1 MTMKLHLNP
10 LMSVGLLL
18 SLTTSCGDEPE
29 PKGISDNPW
38 VGITDSL
45 FYKENP
51 LWQLHK
57 DSPLKI
63 LAIGNSYTNNA
74 TTYMSW
80 LIHRLNGDS
89 ICIARLTQGGCTL
102 EKHWDNHV
110 GNASGYYFDYSDRG
124 HWATCDI
131 NSLDEALALLD
142 WDVITIQQ
150 YSGLS
155 GVFSS
160 YQPYLSNLLALFRYS
175 NSNALLA
182 WHYTWTYT
190 EGADRSDF
198 KRYDYDAENMY
209 KAIMDA
215 GNKGAEYFDI
225 LIPSATLIKVMREEF
240 PDAENGFSSDGSH
253 IDDEFALYALSSLWY
268 DILVGPFSGCSRKSL
283 NGVPWDVKEE
293 GFDKVEDIIKSILD
307 TELGT

>member
-150 YSGLS
+150 YFWFVRCIQFIPAISEQSAGALPLLK
-155 GVFSS
+155 F
-160 YQPYLSNLLALFRYS
+160 QCIACLALY
-175 NSNALLA
+175 
-182 WHYTWTYT
+182 
-190 EGADRSDF
+190 
-198 KRYDYDAENMY
+198 
-209 KAIMDA
+209 MD
-215 GNKGAEYFDI
+215 
-225 LIPSATLIKVMREEF
+225 
-240 PDAENGFSSDGSH
+240 
-253 IDDEFALYALSSLWY
+253 LY
-268 DILVGPFSGCSRKSL
+268 GGGR
-283 NGVPWDVKEE
+283 
-293 GFDKVEDIIKSILD
+293 
-307 TELGT
+307 